1 MSTIRTF
8 SRLIRFTTADGM
20 AHYGDAILP
29 SGVTDV
35 SKATKANL
43 IVGNIFASYRV
54 TEKIL
59 DVRTL
64 LAPLALSEV
73 KTVRCL
79 GLNYA
84 QHAKETQD
92 PIPVHAITQAEPGL
106 DYECE
111 LVVIIGKKARDV
123 PEDKAL
129 DYVLGYSV
137 GNDVSHRDWQ
147 LKKGGGQW

>member
-1 MSTIRTF
+1 
-8 SRLIRFTTADGM
+8 M

-59 DVRTL
+59 VNAILLLLAEDGAANLIFSLQDVRTL

-84 QHAKETQD
+84 QHAKEVLL
-92 PIPVHAITQAEPGL
+92 PVFEFSTGISIVDG
-106 DYECE
+106 DVDRE
-111 LVVIIGKKARDV
+111 L
-123 PEDKAL
+123 
-129 DYVLGYSV
+129 
-137 GNDVSHRDWQ
+137 
-147 LKKGGGQW
+147 